1 VGPILSTRARSVNQR
16 YLKSMHDLVLRDGLL
31 VDGSGDAPQAGDVA
45 IEAGRIVAVGRVKE
59 RGREEIDATDCWV
72 TPGFV
77 DPHTHLDAQL
87 CWDPSGSPCSAHGV
101 TSVVLGLCGF
111 GVAPCPPDGG
121 EYLLRA
127 LEVVEEIP
135 YAATRLGV
143 PFTWQTWREYRDHLA
158 GQDLG
163 VNVAGFVPHSSLRY
177 AVMGERAR
185 QDEATEADRAA
196 MVAALEDA
204 LDAGAI
210 GFATSRGPN
219 HVDGF
224 GEPVPS
230 RHADEAELEALV
242 GACRGRLWQINVET
256 KFSGDAAALRSEVGR
271 YAAWTRRAGAR
282 MTWTPFYADPGV
294 EIWNEVLAE
303 NADWNAEGLR
313 IAPQVTAVP
322 ITLLLRFDERSVFTA
337 IPGWSKV
344 LKGYFS
350 DAPGGKKR
358 RLADPEVRRVMK
370 QAEPVPRNPL
380 NPDFEHW
387 TLTVVPSDPSLSGKS
402 VAQLA
407 RDTGRDPVDALC
419 DQVLADDLGTL
430 IDVPILNRDGPGVI
444 ELITDPHT
452 VVGLGDAGA
461 HVMSVTNYR
470 YPTYLLGEL
479 VHRRGRL
486 SVEAAV
492 RLLTSAPAELH
503 GLEDRGRIREGKAAD
518 LCVIEPDR
526 LALDPVEVAYDLPG
540 DKPRLVQRG
549 RGFRAV
555 FVNGERAIADDEPT
569 GRRAG
574 RMLSAARS

>member
-1 VGPILSTRARSVNQR
+1 VGPIFSIRARSVNRR

-45 IEAGRIVAVGRVKE
+45 VDAGRIVEIGRVE
-59 RGREEIDATDCWV
+59 EHGRQEVDARGCWV

-87 CWDPSGSPCSAHGV
+87 CWDPSGSPCAAHGV

-111 GVAPCPPDGG
+111 GVAPCPPGGG

-135 YAATRLGV
+135 YGATRLGV
-143 PFTWQTWREYRDHLA
+143 PFTWETWREYRDHIA
-158 GQDLG
+158 RQPLG

-185 QDEATEADRAA
+185 QGVATEAERAA
-196 MVAALEDA
+196 MVLALEDA

-224 GEPVPS
+224 GDPVPS
-230 RHADEAELEALV
+230 RHADEAELAELV

-256 KFSGDAAALRSEVGR
+256 KFSGDAEALRSEVGR
-271 YAAWTRRAGAR
+271 YVEWTRRAGAR
-282 MTWTPFYADPGV
+282 MTWTPFYADRGV
-294 EIWNEVLAE
+294 EIWDEVLSE

-322 ITLLLRFDERSVFTA
+322 ITLLLRFDERSAFAA
-337 IPGWSKV
+337 IPGWTDV

-350 DAPGGKKR
+350 TSPEEKKK

-370 QAEPVPRNPL
+370 QAEPEPRNPL
-380 NPDFEHW
+380 NPDFEQW
-387 TLTVVPSDPSLSGKS
+387 TLTVVPSAPELSGRS
-402 VAQLA
+402 LAQVA

-419 DQVLADDLGTL
+419 DQILADDLGTL
-430 IDVPILNRDGPGVI
+430 IDVPILNRHAPGVVD
-444 ELITDPHT
+444 LISDPNT

-470 YPTYLLGEL
+470 YPTFLLSEL
-479 VHRRGRL
+479 VHRRGL
-486 SVEAAV
+486 VSLEAAI

-503 GLEDRGRIREGKAAD
+503 GLADRGRLRAGAAAD
-518 LCVIEPDR
+518 ICVIDPDR
-526 LALDPVEVAYDLPG
+526 LALAPVEVVHDLPG
-540 DKPRLVQRG
+540 GAPRLVQRG

-555 FVNGERAIADDEPT
+555 YVNGERTIADDEATESRP
-569 GRRAG
+569 GQI
-574 RMLSAARS
+574 LSAQAS

>member
-1 VGPILSTRARSVNQR
+1 
-16 YLKSMHDLVLRDGLL
+16 MHDLVLRQGLI
-31 VDGSGDAPQAGDVA
+31 VDGSGQAPHAGDVA
-45 IEAGRIVAVGRVKE
+45 VDDGRVVAVGRVEE
-59 RGREEIDATDCWV
+59 RGRAEVDASGCWI

-87 CWDPSGSPCSAHGV
+87 CWDPSGSPCAAHGV

-111 GVAPCPPDGG
+111 GVAPCPPGG
-121 EYLLRA
+121 DEYLLRA

-135 YAATRLGV
+135 FAATRIGV
-143 PFTWQTWREYRDHLA
+143 PFAWETWREYRDHLA
-158 GQDLG
+158 SQDLG

-185 QDEATEADRAA
+185 EAVANERERAA

-204 LDAGAI
+204 LEAGAI

-224 GEPVPS
+224 GGPVPS
-230 RHADEAELEALV
+230 RQADDAELEALV

-271 YAAWTRRAGAR
+271 YVAWTRRAGAR
-282 MTWTPFYADPGV
+282 LTWTPFYADRNA
-294 EIWNEVLAE
+294 EFWHEVLAE

-322 ITLLLRFDERSVFTA
+322 ITLLLRFDERSAFTA
-337 IPGWSKV
+337 IPGWTQA

-350 DAPGGKKR
+350 GSPEDRRR
-358 RLADPEVRRVMK
+358 RLADPEVRRAMK
-370 QAEPVPRNPL
+370 AAEPEPRSPL
-380 NPDFEHW
+380 NPDFERW
-387 TLTVVPSDPSLSGKS
+387 TLAVTPSNPSLSGRTL
-402 VAQLA
+402 AQLA
-407 RDTGRDPVDALC
+407 RETGRHAIDVLC
-419 DQVLADDLGTL
+419 DQILADDLQTL
-430 IDVPILNRDGPGVI
+430 IDVPILNRDEPGVLD
-444 ELITDPHT
+444 LITDPHT

-470 YPTYLLGEL
+470 YPTFLLGEL
-479 VHRRGRL
+479 VQRQGRL
-486 SVEAAV
+486 PIETAI

-503 GLEDRGRIREGKAAD
+503 GLTGRGQIRPGWAAD
-518 LCVIEPDR
+518 LCVIEPER

-540 DKPRLVQRG
+540 GAPRLAQGG

-555 FVNGERAIADDEPT
+555 FVNGEQTVSDDQTT
-569 GRRAG
+569 GQRPG
-574 RMLSAARS
+574 QMLSAQAV